1 MSTLS
6 ANAAVPPSD
15 TPTDRRV
22 EPRRPLC
29 RPVKLRP
36 EHGAT
41 RYLAGR
47 TRNFSPGGALI
58 ELDHTTALHRGD
70 TVRLAIDTEDQAA
83 LLHADRM
90 VQATVLRRDDQHVAV
105 RFAERQAV

>member
-1 MSTLS
+1 MSTMS
-6 ANAAVPPSD
+6 ANAVVPE
-15 TPTDRRV
+15 TDRRA
-22 EPRRPLC
+22 EPRRALR

-36 EHGAT
+36 EHSAA

-47 TRNFSPGGALI
+47 TQNVSPGGALI
-58 ELDHTTALHRGD
+58 ELDHAAALHRGD
-70 TVRLAIDTEDQAA
+70 TVRLAIDTQPQAA